1 MNLAG
6 TAAAAQTNDEDT
18 TTQREQAENWN
29 YYQQST
35 RVPPAELQARM
46 QADTTQRELADRWTY
61 YYHATRMSP
70 AELKAW
76 TQAKDRAGTST
87 EPPAQAAAPVPP
99 GQPGWLVV
107 SLGCWRRRWRSSL
120 DWPWWPPGA
129 PTAGLGSG
137 RRPDNGH
144 ALAGAAA
151 PTRQP
156 HRLAGDRL
164 LAYFAD
170 GHGSASV
177 R

>member
-1 MNLAG
+1 MKAG
-6 TAAAAQTNDEDT
+6 GDWT
-18 TTQREQAENWN
+18 

-35 RVPPAELQARM
+35 RVPPAEPKARM

-61 YYHATRMSP
+61 YYHGTRMSP

-87 EPPAQAAAPVPP
+87 EPPAQATAPVPP
-99 GQPGWLVV
+99 AKRADSRAGSL
-107 SLGCWRRRWRSSL
+107 SRLGCWLRRWRSSL

-137 RRPDNGH
+137 RRPDKRSRTRWSCR
-144 ALAGAAA
+144 AI
-151 PTRQP
+151 RQP

-164 LAYFAD
+164 LAYFAG
-170 GHGSASV
+170 GHGIASV